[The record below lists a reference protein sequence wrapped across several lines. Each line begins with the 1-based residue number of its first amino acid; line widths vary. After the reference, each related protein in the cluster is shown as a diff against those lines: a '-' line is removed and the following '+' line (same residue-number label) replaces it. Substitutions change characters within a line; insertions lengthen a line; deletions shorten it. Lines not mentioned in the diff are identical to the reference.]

1 MPKIL
6 YMLIGP
12 KGSGKTHIGTLVD
25 RSTGIRFLRVE
36 ALWLSLQPGED
47 GWKKVE
53 AAIDELF
60 QVHDRVMIES
70 LGVGEGFR
78 AFHASLMKKYAL
90 RMIRVHAALDTC
102 LERVRHRNRLEHIP
116 VSDEKVMEYNQAA
129 AGMSYDWVLEIDN
142 NQPLSD
148 EELLRAV
155 GTIEA

>member
-1 MPKIL
+1 
-6 YMLIGP
+6 MLIGP

-25 RSTGIRFLRVE
+25 RSTGICFLRVE
-36 ALWLSLQPGED
+36 VLWLSLQPGED

-70 LGVGEGFR
+70 LGIGEGFQ
-78 AFHASLMKKYAL
+78 AFYASLRKKYAL
-90 RMIRVHAALDTC
+90 RMIRVHASLDTC

-129 AGMSYDWVLEIDN
+129 AGASYDWVLEIDN
-142 NQPLSD
+142 NRPLSD
-148 EELLRAV
+148 VALLRAIRS
-155 GTIEA
+155 IEAER

>member
-12 KGSGKTHIGTLVD
+12 KGSGKTHIGMLVN
-25 RSTGIRFLRVE
+25 RSTGIRFVRVE
-36 ALWLSLQPGED
+36 TLWLSLQPGEV

-60 QVHDRVMIES
+60 QEHDRVMIES
-70 LGVGEGFR
+70 LGIGEGFR
-78 AFHASLMKKYAL
+78 TFHASLSKKYVL

-102 LERVRHRNRLEHIP
+102 LERVRQRNRLEHIP

-129 AGMSYDWVLEIDN
+129 AEASYDWVLEIDN
-142 NQPLSD
+142 NQPLSN
-148 EELLRAV
+148 EELLRAIWS
-155 GTIEA
+155 IEA